1 MIPRCLLK
9 ICTEACTVN
18 QRTVTYTLYCM
29 GKRMYANGGF
39 AIGVS
44 GFGGHRICKCG
55 YEIDLAVTLF
65 KKLVSGK
72 ATPTNLQDIVN
83 DYMELYGE

>member
-29 GKRMYANGGF
+29 GKRTYANGGF
-39 AIGVS
+39 EIGVS